1 MADQDPF
8 RVESVRNERHAV
20 VIVTG
25 DLDAATAP
33 RLHAELAQ
41 LAGDGVDRIV
51 LDLRRLTFVDSFG
64 LGVIV
69 SAKRR
74 LSQLGDA
81 LCLVADDDQRT
92 LRRVLE
98 ITSLDRVLP
107 VHPTVA
113 EAVDACLD
121 GLDGTAASA

>member
-1 MADQDPF
+1 MADPDSF

-20 VIVTG
+20 VLVAG

-41 LAGDGVDRIV
+41 LAADGIDRIV
-51 LDLRRLTFVDSFG
+51 LDLRRMTFVDSFG

-69 SAKRR
+69 NAKKR
-74 LSQLGDA
+74 LSRHGNS
-81 LCLVADDDQRT
+81 LCLVAGDEQRT

-98 ITSLDRVLP
+98 ITGLDKVLP
-107 VHPTVA
+107 VHPSVTD
-113 EAVDACLD
+113 AVDDCLE
-121 GLDGTAASA
+121 GGAAEVPA

>member
-1 MADQDPF
+1 MADLDPF
-8 RVESVRNERHAV
+8 RVESVRNEHHAV

-33 RLHAELAQ
+33 RLHSELAQ
-41 LAGDGVDRIV
+41 LSEDGVDRIV
-51 LDLRRLTFVDSFG
+51 LDLRRMTFVDSFG

-69 SAKRR
+69 NAKKR
-74 LSQLGDA
+74 LSQQGNS
-81 LCLVADDDQRT
+81 LCLVAGADQRT

-98 ITSLDRVLP
+98 ITGLERILP
-107 VHPTVA
+107 VHPSVT

-121 GLDGTAASA
+121 GTAA

>member
-1 MADQDPF
+1 MAELDPF

-20 VIVTG
+20 VIVVG

-33 RLHAELAQ
+33 RLHAELVG
-41 LAGDGVDRIV
+41 LSSDGIDRVV
-51 LDLRRLTFVDSFG
+51 LDLRRMTFVDSYG

-69 SAKRR
+69 NAKKR
-74 LSQLGDA
+74 LSQQGNA
-81 LCLVADDDQRT
+81 LCLVADHDQRT

-98 ITSLDRVLP
+98 ITGLDRVLP
-107 VHPTVA
+107 VHPSVA

-121 GLDGTAASA
+121 GAAA

>member
-107 VHPTVA
+107 VHSTVA